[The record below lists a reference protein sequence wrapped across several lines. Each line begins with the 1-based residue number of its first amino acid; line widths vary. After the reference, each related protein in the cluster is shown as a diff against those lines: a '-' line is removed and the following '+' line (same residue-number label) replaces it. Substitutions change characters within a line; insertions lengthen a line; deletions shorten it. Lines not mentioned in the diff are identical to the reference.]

1 LFSHV
6 FSEEDFIH
14 MFVDA
19 RRLDD
24 GSVIEA
30 EVCIIGG
37 GIAGIALALEFGK
50 RGIRTCVL
58 ESGGFRPNRATRD
71 LYRGEN
77 IGLPYRFADGCR
89 SRFLGGSS
97 NCWGGDC
104 RPMDEH
110 DFLSR
115 DWVPYSGW
123 PFAKSELLPYY
134 DRSREILRIGPN
146 RFDAGFWVEAIA
158 RADVRRIPFVTDE
171 VLDGISQFSPPLR
184 FGQFYSN
191 DLSKSKDVTV
201 FLHANAVDIETDADG
216 GKVQAIKLATLTGR
230 TAKVTAAVFVL
241 ATGGI
246 ENARLLLVSNKNQPA
261 GLGNHNDLVGR
272 FFMDHPRLRSGQL
285 RLRARWA
292 HNRLYNLTYNYH
304 SKAVSA
310 YNTCIAAHLS
320 LAPRVQAR
328 EKLLNAI
335 VRLVSIYSGEETEA
349 ENSLIRI
356 KHRVKQ
362 KAPPDWSL
370 RRDLLTLV
378 AHPLDSAGYVAARY
392 LRPRLLARGCRFVA
406 IVEPVPDPE
415 SRVTLSDQR
424 DQLGMNR
431 VRVRWR
437 LDPLVKRTFDRSFA
451 LIAQELSRVGVA
463 DVLLDPTIEG
473 GEWPDTFQQEGTW
486 HHMGTTRMH
495 DSPKLGVVDRH
506 CRVHGIK
513 NLYVS
518 GSSVFPTASGIFPTI
533 TIVALALRLS
543 DHIAKQVCRPVAL
556 HSGKEREDRNLQP
569 PAG

>member
-1 LFSHV
+1 MHSFSD
-6 FSEEDFIH
+6 EDLIY

-24 GSVIEA
+24 GSSIQA

-37 GIAGIALALEFGK
+37 GVAGITLALELGG

-58 ESGGFRPNRATRD
+58 ESGGFTPDRATRD

-97 NCWGGDC
+97 NCWGGEC
-104 RPMDEH
+104 RPMDEQ
-110 DFLSR
+110 DFASR

-134 DRSREILRIGPN
+134 DRSHEILRIGPN
-146 RFDAGFWVEAIA
+146 RFDTEFWVAAIG

-171 VLDGISQFSPPLR
+171 VVDGVSQFSAPLR
-184 FGQFYSN
+184 FGEFYRN
-191 DLSKSKDVTV
+191 DLGKSHDVTV
-201 FLHANAVDIETDADG
+201 FLYANAVDIETDANG
-216 GKVQAIKLATLTGR
+216 TKVQSVKLATLTGR
-230 TAKVTAAVFVL
+230 TARVTAIVFVL
-241 ATGGI
+241 AAGGI

-272 FFMDHPRLRSGQL
+272 FFMDHPRLTSGQL
-285 RLRARWA
+285 RFHQTWA
-292 HNRLYNLTYNYH
+292 HNKLYDDSYSYH
-304 SKAVSA
+304 NEVVSA
-310 YNTCIAAHLS
+310 FDTCISAQLM
-320 LAPRVQAR
+320 LASDVQAR
-328 EKLLNAI
+328 EKLLNAH
-335 VRLVSIYSGEETEA
+335 VRLVTTFFGAESEA
-349 ENSLIRI
+349 ANALIRI
-356 KHRVKQ
+356 KHRMEQ
-362 KAPPDWSL
+362 KAPPGRGL
-370 RRDLLTLV
+370 PRDLLALV
-378 AHPLDSAGYVAARY
+378 AHPIDSAGFIAAHY
-392 LRPRLLARGCRFVA
+392 LRLRSLVRGCRFLA

-415 SRVTLSDQR
+415 SRVTLSEQR

-431 VRVRWR
+431 VSVKWR
-437 LDPLVKRTFDRSFA
+437 LDPLVRRTFDRNFA
-451 LIAQELSRVGVA
+451 LVARELSRAGVA
-463 DVLLDPTIEG
+463 DVSLDPEIEG
-473 GEWPDTFQQEGTW
+473 GEWPDSFSQEGTW

-518 GSSVFPTASGIFPTI
+518 GGSVLPTAGGIFPTI
-533 TIVALALRLS
+533 TIIALALRLT
-543 DHIAKQVCRPVAL
+543 DHVAKELGPTVAPF
-556 HSGKEREDRNLQP
+556 SNERNDDEALRVQT
-569 PAG
+569 G